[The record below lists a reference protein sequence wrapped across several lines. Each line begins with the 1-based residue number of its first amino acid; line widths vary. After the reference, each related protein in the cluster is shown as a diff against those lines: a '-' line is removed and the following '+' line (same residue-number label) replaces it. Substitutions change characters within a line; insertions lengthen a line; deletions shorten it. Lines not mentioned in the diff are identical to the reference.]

1 MELFLLCYFQAP
13 IEDTHPY
20 IIAEKWKKLQTAALD
35 LQNLTPE
42 KVYSVSYESL
52 LENKDE
58 VIAKLGK
65 FIILNDFSHNL
76 ESKSSKSN
84 NFGIADADSF
94 TKTQLSKWKKN
105 NELSKI
111 DISHIEASC
120 FNEMK
125 ILGYNPASNER
136 PTISQIDIE
145 KFEAEN
151 IIGNKEKQEKLKDE
165 DKEDWKRRQNQEKI
179 LKEIFCNELEI
190 VIDDKAEDEKS
201 ASKPR
206 LQYK

>member
-1 MELFLLCYFQAP
+1 M
-13 IEDTHPY
+13 
-20 IIAEKWKKLQTAALD
+20 QTAALD
-35 LQNLTPE
+35 LQNLAPE

-52 LENKDE
+52 LENKEE
-58 VIAKLGK
+58 VIAKLGT
-65 FIILNDFSHNL
+65 FIIPNDSSHEL
-76 ESKSSKSN
+76 ERKSSQSN
-84 NFGIADADSF
+84 NLRLWQNLGIADAESF
-94 TKTQLSKWKKN
+94 TKNQLNKWKKN

-125 ILGYNPASNER
+125 ILGYKPASNER

-151 IIGNKEKQEKLKDE
+151 IIGNKEKQERLKDE
-165 DKEDWKRRQNQEKI
+165 DKEDWERRQNQERI
-179 LKEIFCNELEI
+179 LKDIFCNEFEL
-190 VIDDKAEDEKS
+190 VINDNVEDENS

>member
-35 LQNLTPE
+35 LQNLAPE

-65 FIILNDFSHNL
+65 FIILSDFSREV
-76 ESKSSKSN
+76 ESESSKSN
-84 NFGIADADSF
+84 NFGIVDAESF
-94 TKTQLSKWKKN
+94 TKKQLSKWKNN

-125 ILGYNPASNER
+125 ILGYNPANNER

-151 IIGNKEKQEKLKDE
+151 IIGNKEKQERLKDE
-165 DKEDWKRRQNQEKI
+165 DKEDWERRQNQERI
-179 LKEIFCNELEI
+179 LKDIFCNELEI
-190 VIDDKAEDEKS
+190 VINDNVEDENS

>member
-1 MELFLLCYFQAP
+1 MELFLHCYFQAP

-94 TKTQLSKWKKN
+94 TKTQLSK
-105 NELSKI
+105 
-111 DISHIEASC
+111 
-120 FNEMK
+120 
-125 ILGYNPASNER
+125 
-136 PTISQIDIE
+136 
-145 KFEAEN
+145 
-151 IIGNKEKQEKLKDE
+151 
-165 DKEDWKRRQNQEKI
+165 
-179 LKEIFCNELEI
+179 
-190 VIDDKAEDEKS
+190 
-201 ASKPR
+201 
-206 LQYK
+206 